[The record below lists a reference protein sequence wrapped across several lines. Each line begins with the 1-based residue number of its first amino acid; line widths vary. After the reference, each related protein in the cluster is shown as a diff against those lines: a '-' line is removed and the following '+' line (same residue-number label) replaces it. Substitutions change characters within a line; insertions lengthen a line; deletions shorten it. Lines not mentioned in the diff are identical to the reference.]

1 MSRTERAVT
10 LPPPPREP
18 ERTAPPAALSPR
30 RAITNVLRIVALI
43 VATVIF
49 LYPFVWLVLASL
61 KPRSDVFDNRLW
73 PREWAFENYLT
84 VWDEAPILR
93 WLVNST
99 TVTLAAAIAV
109 TIASALVAFG

>member
-18 ERTAPPAALSPR
+18 AQRSTRRAGPR
-30 RAITNVLRIVALI
+30 RPVTKVLRIIALL

-49 LYPFVWLVLASL
+49 LYPFVWLVLASW

-73 PREWAFENYLT
+73 PKEWAFENYLT
-84 VWDEAPILR
+84 VWDEAR
-93 WLVNST
+93 YCGGWST
-99 TVTLAAAIAV
+99 AQR
-109 TIASALVAFG
+109 